1 MNEPFCERMVSR
13 CERFKEASVR
23 ALKAQD
29 ALGAIVKVSDADH
42 LSEVQAQSAT
52 QSWSEKSGQSPVIGN
67 FRLKPEPDKP
77 QHPII
82 TFLSV
87 QACKR
92 ASVQACMRVWV

>member
-1 MNEPFCERMVSR
+1 LKGERARHLNEPFCERMVSR

-82 TFLSV
+82 TFLACRRVSV
-87 QACKR
+87 Q
-92 ASVQACMRVWV
+92 V